1 MKKYQPTKLLAYCMK
16 ISKINN
22 NGTFNDKEIKDLQE
36 KYINK
41 ATEEIK
47 NNTELLLITNPEEIF
62 YFKKPIEGKEL
73 GFYKEYLEEDT
84 VKKYKNSLLK
94 ILLNPDIYTNET
106 KELDE
111 ATIKFTYGKIK
122 TFQNYYLKAFINY
135 RNKKINELAIRMIRK
150 DYNI

>member
-1 MKKYQPTKLLAYCMK
+1 MK

-41 ATEEIK
+41 AKEKIK

-84 VKKYKNSLLK
+84 VKKYKNDLKK
-94 ILLNPDIYTNET
+94 ILLIPEKFIEET

-111 ATIKFTYGKIK
+111 ATNKFTYGKIK
-122 TFQNYYLKAFINY
+122 TFKEYYLKAYANY
-135 RNKKINELAIRMIRK
+135 KNKKINELAICMIRK